1 MTHRRGARP
10 CHQVCRG
17 HGPSP
22 ALPPSRGS
30 QEVASEPTSAAAG
43 AELGCRTDAVPSLPL
58 HGGPEQPDR
67 PARQLWWALLAS
79 PGGTRRGGARAS
91 LSVTPQEQRPL

>member
-22 ALPPSRGS
+22 ALPPSRRS
-30 QEVASEPTSAAAG
+30 QEVTSEPTSAAAG
-43 AELGCRTDAVPSLPL
+43 AELGCRTDL
-58 HGGPEQPDR
+58 GGSRSTSPRCRSGERRCAQPAA
-67 PARQLWWALLAS
+67 ARG
-79 PGGTRRGGARAS
+79 P
-91 LSVTPQEQRPL
+91 